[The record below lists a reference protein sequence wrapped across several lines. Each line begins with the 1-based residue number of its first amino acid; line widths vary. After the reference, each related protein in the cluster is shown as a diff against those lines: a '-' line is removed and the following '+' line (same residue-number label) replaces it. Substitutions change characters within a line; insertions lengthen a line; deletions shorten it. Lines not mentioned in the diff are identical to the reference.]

1 MSDNNNN
8 NKKSKGPAGAD
19 TATDAAAALVLKKG
33 KGPAEIADE
42 ADINVDADADT
53 KGRRPACADTATDAA
68 AALVLKKGKGP
79 AGNADEADINVSS
92 ANANISPAV
101 KYATGNSNAG
111 VAAPAT
117 SSAGACASAST
128 SINLN
133 AAAFV
138 NPDAEAPAVE
148 PIAAEDSL
156 ADTTNGNTGAGA
168 QPTPKFVYT
177 LVDAFISVL
186 LPLMAMLIG
195 IDQTRISGTGN
206 QVQRVFCLTQDGK
219 VLVID
224 LCGKAVT
231 IAACDMKR
239 PKRPPSTKPL
249 IVAAIVT
256 ALPHKS
262 MTQTLPSRVRKKTRC
277 T

>member
-1 MSDNNNN
+1 
-8 NKKSKGPAGAD
+8 
-19 TATDAAAALVLKKG
+19 
-33 KGPAEIADE
+33 
-42 ADINVDADADT
+42 VDADADT

-79 AGNADEADINVSS
+79 AGNADQADINVSS

-101 KYATGNSNAG
+101 KYATGNSKAG

-138 NPDAEAPAVE
+138 NPDVEAPAVEPIAASTNLNATAFVNPDAEAPAVE

-156 ADTTNGNTGAGA
+156 ADTTDGNTGAGA
-168 QPTPKFVYT
+168 QPTPKSVYT

-195 IDQTRISGTGN
+195 IDQTRISGTDN
-206 QVQRVFCLTQDGK
+206 QVQRVFFLTRDGK
-219 VLVID
+219 VCVID

-231 IAACDMKR
+231 IAATIRGFVEGGLFGLFM
-239 PKRPPSTKPL
+239 SQ
-249 IVAAIVT
+249 AAIVT

-262 MTQTLPSRVRKKTRC
+262 MTRTFPSCVRQKTRC